1 MRKWIILGVVTLLAI
16 FVGQAQE
23 NFDKLPMN
31 AQKIVKDYYAGH
43 QVEKIDADP
52 NSGDESYQV
61 KFENGTKIDFDE
73 NGNATEISGEEK
85 IPSALIPEKMRLF
98 LENRYGDDY
107 VTDWKMDDDGH
118 QIEMNEGAKL
128 VFDLDGNFKQNKD
141 L

>member
-61 KFENGTKIDFDE
+61 KFKNGTKIDFNE

-118 QIEMNEGAKL
+118 QIEMKSGAEL
-128 VFDLDGNFKQNKD
+128 VFDLDGNFLKNKNI
-141 L
+141 